1 MSYSHRQT
9 RCSRLTLFLETL
21 FCLMDQAVLLL
32 ANTGESRVRDDRRR
46 QRRRQSDGH
55 DEKEAR
61 PNAMFGLLL
70 GSEPLGSFLGG
81 VKLLQMLLLFIGAH
95 TTSFP
100 LWPSTSEVALGWR
113 WAIGECS
120 K

>member
-1 MSYSHRQT
+1 
-9 RCSRLTLFLETL
+9 
-21 FCLMDQAVLLL
+21 MDQAVLLL

-46 QRRRQSDGH
+46 QRRRQSDRH

-70 GSEPLGSFLGG
+70 GSEPLSSFLGG

-113 WAIGECS
+113 WAIGE
-120 K
+120 

>member
-1 MSYSHRQT
+1 MPRFPQKTH
-9 RCSRLTLFLETL
+9 LLAVVETQ
-21 FCLMDQAVLLL
+21 FCLDQAVLLL
-32 ANTGESRVRDDRRR
+32 ATGDSSLRDERRR
-46 QRRRQSDGH
+46 QKGRHSERR
-55 DEKEAR
+55 DENEAR
-61 PNAMFGLLL
+61 SPAMFGLLI

-81 VKLLQMLLLFIGAH
+81 VKLLQVLLLFIGAH

-100 LWPSTSEVALGWR
+100 LWPATSDEVAQGWR